1 MTIYDLYMFI
11 TPIRFIDT
19 VEKLQYFILSHYA
32 SFIKIPGITALCT
45 SLNLI
50 NYSSHLKETEKKK
63 KRSINFLT
71 KFISM
76 ILHVVVLHFHN

>member
-1 MTIYDLYMFI
+1 MMIYDLYIFI

-63 KRSINFLT
+63 RSINFLR

-76 ILHVVVLHFHN
+76 ILHVVVLHVHN

>member
-1 MTIYDLYMFI
+1 MLFRLFFVLLDMSKGTVMIYDLYIFI

-19 VEKLQYFILSHYA
+19 VEKLQYFSLSHYA
-32 SFIKIPGITALCT
+32 SFLKIAGITALCT

-63 KRSINFLT
+63 K
-71 KFISM
+71 K
-76 ILHVVVLHFHN
+76 H